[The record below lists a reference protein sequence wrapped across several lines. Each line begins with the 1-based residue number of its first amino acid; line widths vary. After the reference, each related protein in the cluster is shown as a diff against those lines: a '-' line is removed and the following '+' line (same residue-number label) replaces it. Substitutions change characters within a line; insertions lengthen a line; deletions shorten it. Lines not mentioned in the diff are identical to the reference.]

1 MNSAA
6 RVIQRGW
13 RRTATRLGRLGE
25 SGNQNSVNYSIM
37 KNVPLKTL
45 HQVLLR
51 IAQKS
56 GQNWKYEI
64 NNNGHMLYHG
74 GPNTVRLNR
83 PSVIYNIAMLTN
95 IRPNAR
101 KNQAA
106 RVIQAHARGARARR
120 EVTFRRTPFAKG
132 LPRNVLNKIFP
143 RS

>member
-25 SGNQNSVNYSIM
+25 SANENRVNYSIM

-45 HQVLLR
+45 HQILLR

-56 GQNWKYEI
+56 GQNWKYHV
-64 NNNGHMLYHG
+64 NNNGHMIYSG
-74 GPNTVRLNR
+74 GPENVRLNR
-83 PSVIYNIAMLTN
+83 QHVIYNIALLTN

-101 KNQAA
+101 KVQAA
-106 RVIQAHARGARARR
+106 RVIQAHSRGARARR
-120 EVTFRRTPFAKG
+120 EVSFRRTPFGKA
-132 LPRNVLNKIFP
+132 LPRNVLNTIF
-143 RS
+143 RR

>member
-13 RRTATRLGRLGE
+13 RRTATRIGRLGE
-25 SGNQNSVNYSIM
+25 SGNGNRVNYSIM
-37 KNVPLKTL
+37 KNVPIKTL
-45 HQVLLR
+45 HQILLR
-51 IAQKS
+51 IAQRH
-56 GQNWKYEI
+56 GQNWKYEV

-83 PSVIYNIAMLTN
+83 QSVIYNIALMTN

-101 KNQAA
+101 KVQAA

-120 EVTFRRTPFAKG
+120 EAAFRRTPFAKG
-132 LPRNVLNKIFP
+132 LSRNVLNKIF
-143 RS
+143 